1 MVNVHRV
8 SSRRGCQRGGGTA
21 CSRARPSRG
30 SAPAA
35 TEALWHSAETAKS
48 AHAGVLRDNRSI
60 TCLPL
65 SGTGIYE
72 FSDRNFETAE
82 KFQDL
87 IGKPSQ
93 TSNPIRLPLLLRLRL
108 LLLLLLLCASLELR
122 VERAVSGE
130 PGLSGMGGASRAAPR
145 ALPPRAMP
153 HALPPRAPRELR
165 NCIPSLRLMRSP
177 SRLPLLLLLLRTVSS
192 LLQSLLVVLS
202 SSAALSSSP
211 TEPLGGGL
219 S

>member
-1 MVNVHRV
+1 
-8 SSRRGCQRGGGTA
+8 
-21 CSRARPSRG
+21 
-30 SAPAA
+30 
-35 TEALWHSAETAKS
+35 
-48 AHAGVLRDNRSI
+48 
-60 TCLPL
+60 
-65 SGTGIYE
+65 
-72 FSDRNFETAE
+72 
-82 KFQDL
+82 
-87 IGKPSQ
+87 
-93 TSNPIRLPLLLRLRL
+93 
-108 LLLLLLLCASLELR
+108 
-122 VERAVSGE
+122 
-130 PGLSGMGGASRAAPR
+130 MGGASRAAPR